1 MNADENT
8 PPVKN
13 HLDSPTAIRQEPE
26 HQAARDAVAKL
37 IREAPDEFK
46 DPADEEEERVLTHTE
61 GENVF
66 FLLTDIDDDVAEV
79 SGLVHVVLEAK
90 HPYAPDSISDG
101 NAESPPCYKGIYD
114 IDLEWSEHV
123 LSKLPPE
130 QRVSAIRHAYSVRLM
145 ELREMSE
152 SDKGKG
158 MPEIERR
165 IHDISTHYANAV
177 ERVMLEEREK
187 SDVSW
192 PPNKPPSRLEVIEAW
207 SALHP
212 VMQAYLKRLFVK
224 KRERH
229 VIDSMEPRHLRA
241 TLLTDNE
248 EKAMVADETR
258 DFPDVRPCANGPQGE
273 EEPNDEMDNNDN
285 DGGGDLAESY
295 ERYHA
300 DTNFVLSLSYE
311 KKSRTTGGELGSS
324 MFQHEVVR
332 VTPDEALH
340 IVSSLSPEHRKT
352 IADAVVWQFIQEE
365 GEGQFDE
372 EYGDGGV
379 APLWR
384 ERSND
389 PALDP
394 LLICPQLKNLY
405 MRMVFDDRA
414 TEEFPDDPNAPK
426 EPKGT

>member
-1 MNADENT
+1 MNADENA
-8 PPVKN
+8 PPVKK

-46 DPADEEEERVLTHTE
+46 DPANEEEERLLTHTE

-79 SGLVHVVLEAK
+79 SGLVHVVLEAE
-90 HPYAPDSISDG
+90 HPRVLHQSPDG
-101 NAESPPCYKGIYD
+101 NAESPLCDGKMTD
-114 IDLEWSEHV
+114 IGLEWSEHV

-130 QRVSAIRHAYSVRLM
+130 QRVSAIRHAYSARLM
-145 ELREMSE
+145 ELRAMSK
-152 SDKGKG
+152 SDEGKG

-165 IHDISTHYANAV
+165 INDISTHCANTV
-177 ERVMLEEREK
+177 EWVMLEEREK

-207 SALHP
+207 NALHP
-212 VMQAYLKRLFVK
+212 VMQAYLQRLLTK
-224 KRERH
+224 KQQRK

-248 EKAMVADETR
+248 EKAMVADEMQ
-258 DFPDVRPCANGPQGE
+258 DFPDVRPFTNDPQE
-273 EEPNDEMDNNDN
+273 EWEPRDEMDSDR
-285 DGGGDLAESY
+285 GGNLAESY

-300 DTNFVLSLSYE
+300 DTDFVLSLSYE
-311 KKSRTTGGELGSS
+311 KKSRTTGGKLGSS
-324 MFQHEVVR
+324 MLQDEVVR

-340 IVSSLSPEHRKT
+340 IVSSLSPEYRKT
-352 IADAVVWQFIQEE
+352 IADAVVWQFIREE

-372 EYGDGGV
+372 EHEDGGV

-394 LLICPQLKNLY
+394 LLICPRLKNLY

-414 TEEFPDDPNAPK
+414 TEEFPDDPDAPK